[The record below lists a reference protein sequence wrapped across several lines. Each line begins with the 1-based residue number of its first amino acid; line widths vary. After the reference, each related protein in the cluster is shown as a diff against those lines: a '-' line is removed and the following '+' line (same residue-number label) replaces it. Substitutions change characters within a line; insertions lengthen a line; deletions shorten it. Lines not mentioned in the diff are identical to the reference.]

1 MYNVNVKTSSL
12 DAEVVSELIL
22 GGGAREI
29 VERKRLLLMEANDLF
44 DRLFPGM
51 PPGFPYP
58 LFRWVPIDLPGRPD
72 EIEARFRAAGVRVY
86 HGDRFRVSGEAKE
99 GFLRVSLS
107 TWESPRRFERGL
119 RALRSVLAAEGEAA
133 GRRASRLMERLACLA
148 HAPCPRRRVSLYL
161 ATCIPIR
168 IDLKKRD
175 ETLNPLL
182 IIMLVLLV
190 VSGLGLIV
198 FILLHSG
205 KGTGISD
212 MIASSVYSTQTG
224 TSIVEKN
231 LDRIT
236 IIFAIV
242 FMVSLIVLMII
253 YPHGTI
259 AAS

>member
-1 MYNVNVKTSSL
+1 M
-12 DAEVVSELIL
+12 
-22 GGGAREI
+22 
-29 VERKRLLLMEANDLF
+29 
-44 DRLFPGM
+44 
-51 PPGFPYP
+51 
-58 LFRWVPIDLPGRPD
+58 
-72 EIEARFRAAGVRVY
+72 
-86 HGDRFRVSGEAKE
+86 
-99 GFLRVSLS
+99 
-107 TWESPRRFERGL
+107 
-119 RALRSVLAAEGEAA
+119 
-133 GRRASRLMERLACLA
+133 
-148 HAPCPRRRVSLYL
+148 
-161 ATCIPIR
+161 
-168 IDLKKRD
+168 
-175 ETLNPLL
+175 NPFL
-182 IIMLVLLV
+182 IIMLILLV